1 MSGLDSPITPEEE
14 EIVAMVRTLQA
25 KQVELAE
32 AEQARVAAKAK
43 VIAERARTENL
54 RRNFID
60 EMRKRGVSD
69 PDALL
74 RRID

>member
-1 MSGLDSPITPEEE
+1 MSLDSPITPEEE

-25 KQVELAE
+25 KQVELAA

-69 PDALL
+69 PDELL